1 MIMITTS
8 IRSYLLA
15 LSLGL
20 TAFSSNMVA
29 KSVDPVVLKINGK
42 SVHKSEFEYIY
53 NKNNSNYAI
62 EKKSLEDYLELF
74 ENYKLK
80 VVEAES
86 LGLDTT
92 KAFKDELRGYRT
104 QLAQPYLVDRS
115 VDEQLIKEAYERL
128 TESVSVRHILV
139 KLSPESTDKE
149 RKAAYSKIS
158 SLRDEVI
165 KGADFSEVA
174 KKSSDC
180 PSSSKGGD
188 LGFISGFMTV
198 YPFESAA
205 YNTPVGE
212 ISSIV
217 ETKFGYHIIQVD
229 DRRADVGELLV
240 AHIMKEVPRK
250 ATPEQIE
257 ASKRVVEDCL
267 ERVSKGEDFASL
279 AKEFSD
285 DKYSASKGGEL
296 SWFGVNRLPKPFEE
310 AAYAL
315 EVGGLSSVVR
325 TDYGWH
331 LIKLIDKRSVSS
343 FEDKRSEIIRKL
355 ANDERAS
362 KGKMALIDRLRKE
375 YNVTKSQQ
383 SLDEVLNVASQMSD
397 SSLIAAAPSM
407 TKPLI
412 TIKESSYTQGDYI
425 NYIVSKGNNTNIKEQ
440 LKSKIG
446 EYEND
451 MIIKYEDQ
459 HLESKYSEFN
469 NLMQEYRDGI
479 LLFEVSNA
487 QVWDKASK
495 DTAGLNR
502 FFQENRAKYTFDTPR
517 FKGYILQ
524 CKDQETAQRV
534 RTIIATTPIDS
545 LNSRI
550 KSEINNES
558 VVARVTKGLYSKGD
572 NKIVDALHFNVSKL
586 DASGELTDIS
596 LLGKELVDAP
606 EEYTDVKGLV
616 TADYQN
622 WLEKQWV
629 ESLRNKYKVKVN
641 KKVVK
646 SINQE

>member
-1 MIMITTS
+1 MIMITTR
-8 IRSYLLA
+8 IRTYLLA
-15 LSLGL
+15 LSLGFG
-20 TAFSSNMVA
+20 AFSSSIVA
-29 KSVDPVVLKINGK
+29 KNVDPVIIKVNGK
-42 SVHKSEFEYIY
+42 DVYKSEFEYIY
-53 NKNNSNYAI
+53 NKNNNNYAI
-62 EKKSLEDYLELF
+62 ERKSLEDYLELF
-74 ENYKLK
+74 KNYKLK

-92 KAFKDELRGYRT
+92 KAFKDELQGYRK

-343 FEDKRSEIIRKL
+343 FEDKRAEIIRKL

-383 SLDEVLNVASQMSD
+383 SLDEILNVASQMSD
-397 SSLIAAAPSM
+397 SSLIAAASTM

-517 FKGYILQ
+517 FKGYVLQ

>member
-1 MIMITTS
+1 
-8 IRSYLLA
+8 
-15 LSLGL
+15 
-20 TAFSSNMVA
+20 MVA

-217 ETKFGYHIIQVD
+217 ETKFGYHIIQVN

-343 FEDKRSEIIRKL
+343 FEDKRAEIIRKL

-383 SLDEVLNVASQMSD
+383 SLDEVINVASQMSD

-534 RTIIATTPIDS
+534 RTIIASTPIDS

>member
-1 MIMITTS
+1 
-8 IRSYLLA
+8 
-15 LSLGL
+15 
-20 TAFSSNMVA
+20 MVA

-74 ENYKLK
+74 VNYKLK

-343 FEDKRSEIIRKL
+343 FEDKRAEIIRKL

-375 YNVTKSQQ
+375 YNVTKYQQ

-412 TIKESSYTQGDYI
+412 TIKESSYSQGDYI

>member
-1 MIMITTS
+1 
-8 IRSYLLA
+8 
-15 LSLGL
+15 
-20 TAFSSNMVA
+20 MVA

-217 ETKFGYHIIQVD
+217 ETKFGYHIIQVN

-343 FEDKRSEIIRKL
+343 FEDKRAEIIRKL

-375 YNVTKSQQ
+375 YNVTKYQQ
-383 SLDEVLNVASQMSD
+383 SLDEVLNAASQMSD

-534 RTIIATTPIDS
+534 RTIIASTPIDS

>member
-1 MIMITTS
+1 
-8 IRSYLLA
+8 
-15 LSLGL
+15 
-20 TAFSSNMVA
+20 MVA

>member
-74 ENYKLK
+74 VNYKLK

-343 FEDKRSEIIRKL
+343 FEDKRAEIIRKL

-375 YNVTKSQQ
+375 YNVTKYQQ

-412 TIKESSYTQGDYI
+412 TIKESSYSQGDYI